1 MNSNPDPRTQPL
13 TGTANAKRMSKTRKV
28 VLIISGIVIALV
40 LVGVLGIAIIVSAF
54 RGNPPSIRDNS
65 VLVLKVAG
73 PLPDFVPDDPFRRL
87 FGGQPLSLNS
97 LLAQLRKAKVDKRI
111 TAVMLEIDMPETGWA
126 KAEEIRG
133 AIADFRMSGK
143 PVYAY
148 MEYGMNKDYYIATA
162 CDKIFLPP
170 PGELFTNGLAADV
183 MFFRGSLD
191 KLGIYPDIYQ
201 IGKYKSAG
209 DTFTQ
214 KQMTDAHREFINSL
228 LDDLSGRYLDG
239 IAKARG
245 KSAAEVK
252 TLIDNAPYT
261 AKQARDVGL
270 IDGAAYHDDVEKEL
284 KKRLGYKDS
293 DDLHIAK
300 ASEYRQISQE
310 SLGLNK
316 GEKIAVVYAAG
327 DIMSGKSQFGG
338 QGETTIGSDSLVK
351 TIEEAR
357 DDKGVKAI
365 VLRIDSPGG
374 SGLAS
379 DIIWRAIESA
389 KEKKP
394 VVVSMSDVAA
404 SGGYYIACNA
414 NKIVAEP
421 STITGSIG
429 VVGGKPVIKG
439 FYDWIGV
446 TNEWVLR
453 GQNSG
458 MFRESEKFSDSERK
472 KWLEFLGTTY
482 DDFTSK
488 VAKGRKKE
496 QTYIDSIGQ
505 GRVWTGQQGKERGLV
520 DEYGGLDKAIEIA
533 KQLANI
539 PADKSVQR
547 VILPHPPGFFEQLT
561 SGGGEDDA
569 DARVSAKQQEAI
581 MATLPEGLRHAFRYA
596 QMLDRA
602 KNGEVML
609 LLPFDLRIK

>member
-1 MNSNPDPRTQPL
+1 M
-13 TGTANAKRMSKTRKV
+13 AMSTTRKV

-40 LVGVLGIAIIVSAF
+40 LVCFVGIAILVSAF
-54 RGNPPSIRDNS
+54 RGSPVSIKDNS
-65 VLVLKVAG
+65 VLALRVSG
-73 PLPDFVPDDPFRRL
+73 PLPDYVPDDPFRRL
-87 FGGQPLSLNS
+87 FGGQPQSLNS

-111 TAVMLEIDMPETGWA
+111 SAVLLEIDMPESGWA
-126 KAEEIRG
+126 TAEEIRG
-133 AIADFRMSGK
+133 AIADFRTSGK

-148 MEYGMNKDYYIATA
+148 MEAGLNKDYYIATA
-162 CDKIFLPP
+162 CNKIYMPP
-170 PGELFTNGLAADV
+170 PGELFTIGLAADV

-191 KLGIYPDIYQ
+191 KLGIYPDMYQ
-201 IGKYKSAG
+201 IGKYKTAG

-228 LDDLSGRYLDG
+228 LQDLYDRYTSA
-239 IAKARG
+239 IAKSRG
-245 KSAAEVK
+245 KTDEEMK
-252 TLIDNAPYT
+252 KLIDNAPYNAAQ
-261 AKQARDVGL
+261 AKDAGL
-270 IDGAAYHDDVEKEL
+270 IDNVAYRDELDKEL
-284 KKRLGYKDS
+284 KKLLGYKES
-293 DDLHIAK
+293 DELHIARG
-300 ASEYRQISQE
+300 SEYRQISQE

-316 GEKIAVVYAAG
+316 GEKIAVVFAAG
-327 DIMSGKSQFGG
+327 DITSGKSTFGG
-338 QGETTIGSDSLVK
+338 NGEDTIGSDSLVR

-404 SGGYYIACNA
+404 SGGYYIACSA

-446 TNEWVLR
+446 TNEYVLR
-453 GQNSG
+453 GENAG
-458 MFRESEKFSDSERK
+458 MFRESEKFSDGERK
-472 KWLEFLGTTY
+472 KFVEFLNSTY
-482 DDFTSK
+482 DEFISK
-488 VAKGRKKE
+488 VGKGRGKTKE
-496 QTYIDSIGQ
+496 QIDSIGQ
-505 GRVWTGQQGKERGLV
+505 GRVWTGQQGKDRGLV

-533 KQLANI
+533 KQLAKI
-539 PADKSVQR
+539 PAEKSIQR
-547 VILPHPPGFFEQLT
+547 VILPQPPSFFEQLM
-561 SGGGEDDA
+561 SGGGGGDDTQA
-569 DARVSAKQQEAI
+569 TAQTKQQEALL
-581 MATLPEGLRHAFRYA
+581 ATLPEDTRRAFRYL
-596 QMLDRA
+596 QLMDRA
-602 KNGEVML
+602 KHGEAMY

>member
-1 MNSNPDPRTQPL
+1 MDSNPDPRTQPL
-13 TGTANAKRMSKTRKV
+13 SGTTNAKRMSKTRKV
-28 VLIISGIVIALV
+28 VLIISGVVIGLV
-40 LVGVLGIAIIVSAF
+40 LVFVVGIALIVSAF
-54 RGNPPSIRDNS
+54 RGNPPSIKDNS
-65 VLVLKVAG
+65 VLALRVAG

-87 FGGQPLSLNS
+87 FGGQPQSLNS

-111 TAVMLEIDMPETGWA
+111 TAVMLDIDMPQTGWA
-126 KAEEIRG
+126 KAEEIRA
-133 AIADFRMSGK
+133 AIADFRTSGK

-148 MEYGMNKDYYIATA
+148 MEMGLNKDYYIATA

-209 DTFTQ
+209 DMFTQ
-214 KQMTDAHREFINSL
+214 KQMTEAHRQYINEL
-228 LDDLSGRYLDG
+228 LDDLSGRYMEG

-245 KSAAEVK
+245 KSVADVK

-261 AKQARDVGL
+261 AKRAKDVGL
-270 IDGAAYHDDVEKEL
+270 IDGTAYHDEVEKEL
-284 KKRLGYKDS
+284 KKRLGYKD
-293 DDLHIAK
+293 DDELHIAK
-300 ASEYRQISQE
+300 ASDYRQISQE

-316 GEKIAVVYAAG
+316 GEKIAVIYASG
-327 DIMSGKSQFGG
+327 DITSGKSQFGSE
-338 QGETTIGSDSLVK
+338 GETTIGSDSLVK

-379 DIIWRAIESA
+379 DIIWRAVEAA
-389 KEKKP
+389 KAKKP

-446 TNEWVLR
+446 TNEYVLR
-453 GQNSG
+453 GQNAG
-458 MFRESEKFSDSERK
+458 MFRETEKFSDTERA
-472 KWLEFLGTTY
+472 KWIEFLNTTY
-482 DDFTSK
+482 DDFITK
-488 VAKGRKKE
+488 VGKGRGKPKE
-496 QTYIDSIGQ
+496 DIDKIGQ

-539 PADKSVQR
+539 PADKSIQS
-547 VILPHPPGFFEQLT
+547 VILPHPPGFFEQLM

-569 DARVSAKQQEAI
+569 DAHVKTQQREALL
-581 MATLPEGLRHAFRYA
+581 ATVPEDARRALRYA
-596 QMLDRA
+596 LMLDRA

-609 LLPFDLRIK
+609 VLPFELRIK